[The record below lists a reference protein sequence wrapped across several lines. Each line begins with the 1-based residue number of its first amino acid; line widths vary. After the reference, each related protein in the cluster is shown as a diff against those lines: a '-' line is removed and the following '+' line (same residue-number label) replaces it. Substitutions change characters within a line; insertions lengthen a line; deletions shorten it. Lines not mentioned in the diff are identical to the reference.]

1 MKEDALGHVK
11 EDALFYVTNAKKQ
24 IDLAY
29 ENKDIEKLKKYHD
42 NASLLEDYARRD
54 KVGLEIQ
61 NQIAEIRL
69 YDERKMG
76 ELLSK
81 TIRKPEEGRPTKAS
95 GEVTLKNLKIS
106 RNQSANWQLIAR
118 WPLENFEGYIKETK
132 EKYKELTTK
141 DAVRLAKRKP
151 SSPLPETEKFSV
163 ICASPPFSDMP
174 LEKIKGL
181 KLPIAGD
188 AILFLWTTSTMLKN
202 ALAAMSAW
210 DFSYKGH
217 IIWEKEKKATGSY
230 FKNIH
235 ELLLLGVKSNKDEQ
249 LPATEHKPD
258 SIQHIK
264 KDEFYD
270 IIEKMYPN
278 QKYLTLFARIDRKK
292 WVSWEG

>member
-1 MKEDALGHVK
+1 MKEDALALVK
-11 EDALFYVTNAKKQ
+11 KDSLSFINNVKKQ
-24 IDLAY
+24 IDFLY
-29 ENKDIEKLKKYHD
+29 ENKDIEELKKYHD
-42 NASLLEDYARRD
+42 EAALFEDYAKRE
-54 KVGLEIQ
+54 KIGLEIQ

-76 ELLSK
+76 ELLPK
-81 TIRKPEEGRPTKAS
+81 MIRKPEEGRPTKAS
-95 GEVTLKNLKIS
+95 DEVTLKNLKIS
-106 RNQSANWQLIAR
+106 RNQSADWQLIAR
-118 WPLENFEGYIKETK
+118 WPLKNFEGYIKGTK
-132 EKYKELTTK
+132 EKNKELTTK
-141 DAVRLAKRKP
+141 DAIRLAKRKP
-151 SSPLPETEKFSV
+151 SSPLPEIEKFSV

-174 LEKIKGL
+174 LEKIKSL

-202 ALAAMSAW
+202 ALAVMLAW

-217 IIWEKEKKATGSY
+217 IIWETEKKAIGSY

-249 LPATEHKPD
+249 LPITEYKPD